1 MRIPVNPLRLRRSFI
16 ALAAGGAF
24 ALMSAL
30 PMAAHADAA
39 APAASAPPAAATAS
53 PAAPTA
59 VAAPVAPL
67 HPEVQRALAYTVP
80 ETTCVKPD
88 VGLSNPSAGR
98 FERIERAQKRYVKCL
113 EGYQQQLFGDFVF
126 LRDSVRHGVTQPQ
139 ADAIAGNLRKVHEQ
153 IRTVQSLGAVITQ
166 DQARIITTM
175 MSGNR
180 TMPGAENH

>member
-1 MRIPVNPLRLRRSFI
+1 MRIPVNPLRLRRSLI

-24 ALMSAL
+24 ALLSTVQV
-30 PMAAHADAA
+30 AHADATATPAAATPAPATPA
-39 APAASAPPAAATAS
+39 APAATTAP
-53 PAAPTA
+53 
-59 VAAPVAPL
+59 APL
-67 HPEVQRALAYTVP
+67 HPEVQRALTYVVP

-126 LRDSVRHGVTQPQ
+126 LRDSVRHGVTQSQ

-153 IRTVQSLGAVITQ
+153 IRTVQALGGVITQ
-166 DQARIITTM
+166 DQARIITSM

>member
-1 MRIPVNPLRLRRSFI
+1 MHIPVNPLRLRRSFI

-24 ALMSAL
+24 ALLSTVQL
-30 PMAAHADAA
+30 AHADAA
-39 APAASAPPAAATAS
+39 APTAMAAPAAAA
-53 PAAPTA
+53 PAAP
-59 VAAPVAPL
+59 AAPAPL

-126 LRDSVRHGVTQPQ
+126 LRDSVRHGVTQTQ

-153 IRTVQSLGAVITQ
+153 IKTVQALGGVITQ
-166 DQARIITTM
+166 DQARIITSM